1 MNTGQYGGRIKV
13 LAEHQIR
20 SGTLVDS
27 TVNLFIKSYL
37 AFYSPAF
44 VPVVEFVDV
53 LNVSKN
59 NVVLVDE
66 TRRDVL

>member
-1 MNTGQYGGRIKV
+1 MCTWRMW
-13 LAEHQIR
+13 R
-20 SGTLVDS
+20 RRRC
-27 TVNLFIKSYL
+27 FP
-37 AFYSPAF
+37 SPAF

-66 TRRDVL
+66 TRRDVFRAARHFPQVCLRQKSITLLPKG